1 MKINNTEITP
11 VEGLYQ
17 GSIVSIFPRLIT
29 GKKYTF
35 SSQDCKK
42 LQTLNTDNFY
52 HYNNEIVTPAGE
64 SSNVR
69 LWVVNPQRLMQINQS
84 IKSIK

>member
-1 MKINNTEITP
+1 MKINNIEITP

-17 GSIVSIFPRLIT
+17 GSIVTTFPRLIT
-29 GKKYTF
+29 GKTVTF

-42 LQTLNTDNFY
+42 LQTLNSHNFY
-52 HYNNEIVTPAGE
+52 HYNNDIVTPAGE

-69 LWVVNPQRLMQINQS
+69 LWVINRQRLTQMNQ
-84 IKSIK
+84 

>member
-1 MKINNTEITP
+1 MKINNIEITP

-17 GSIVSIFPRLIT
+17 GSIVNIFPRLIT

-42 LQTLNTDNFY
+42 LQALNAYNFY
-52 HYNNEIVTPAGE
+52 HYNNDIVTPAGE

-69 LWVVNPQRLMQINQS
+69 LWVINRQRLTQMSQ
-84 IKSIK
+84 